1 LPGGEIL
8 QAILMKYIV
17 ILYLCAFNGPQPEC
31 LLGQVQKEEF
41 NTYSECILEGY
52 SLSRQALLKL
62 NHEEINQ
69 LKLAI
74 RFHCKEII
82 VEKI

>member
-1 LPGGEIL
+1 V
-8 QAILMKYIV
+8 KYIV
-17 ILYLCAFNGPQPEC
+17 ILYLCSFNGPQPEC
-31 LLGQVQKEEF
+31 LLGQIQKPEF
-41 NTYSECILEGY
+41 KNYNECILEGY
-52 SLSRQALLKL
+52 SLSRKALSRIDA
-62 NHEEINQ
+62 EEVNQ